1 MGSVRSVASVA
12 IHSGHRDG
20 RAFLVTGTSLSG
32 NAGWTFFLP
41 PPVRQPTAHCLALSL
56 TTTLITSEIS
66 LLLFPSPITLFPEAP
81 QPLYASRP
89 RNRHL
94 LEKRNHP
101 RTLSL
106 E

>member
-41 PPVRQPTAHCLALSL
+41 PPVRQPTAHCLVLSL
-56 TTTLITSEIS
+56 LQPYTSEIA
-66 LLLFPSPITLFPEAP
+66 LLPFPSPSTLFPEAP
-81 QPLYASRP
+81 QPLCTREP
-89 RNRHL
+89 THRHL
-94 LEKRNHP
+94 LEQQDRA

-106 E
+106 

>member
-1 MGSVRSVASVA
+1 MASDF
-12 IHSGHRDG
+12 RDG
-20 RAFLVTGTSLSG
+20 RAFFVTGTSFPG
-32 NAGWTFFLP
+32 NAGWTFFLS

-56 TTTLITSEIS
+56 TTTLDTSEIS

-81 QPLYASRP
+81 QPLYARKP

>member
-1 MGSVRSVASVA
+1 MDLFPFPPRSPA
-12 IHSGHRDG
+12 HRP
-20 RAFLVTGTSLSG
+20 
-32 NAGWTFFLP
+32 LP
-41 PPVRQPTAHCLALSL
+41 STIFNYNPD
-56 TTTLITSEIS
+56 TSEIT

-81 QPLYASRP
+81 QPLYARKP